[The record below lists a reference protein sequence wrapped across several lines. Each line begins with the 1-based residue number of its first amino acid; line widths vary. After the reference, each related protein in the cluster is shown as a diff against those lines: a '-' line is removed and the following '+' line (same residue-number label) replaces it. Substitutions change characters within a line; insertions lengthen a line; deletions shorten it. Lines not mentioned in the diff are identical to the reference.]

1 MKYSAGYIKNF
12 KFYMRDVGLPL
23 PFFYQKSDRL
33 YLLMIEIT
41 WIEDE
46 LKTMKEE
53 SNKSG
58 IKQEGVNGRFR
69 RERS

>member
-1 MKYSAGYIKNF
+1 MLGYHC
-12 KFYMRDVGLPL
+12 L
-23 PFFYQKSDRL
+23 FFYQKSDRL